1 MTSAS
6 PPSVLAQLF
15 NNGYYTNLSSP
26 LTLKAAD
33 SRYLKLTGGILTG
46 ALTVS
51 SSLTVSG
58 QTTLQN
64 ATTTG
69 LTVSGTSI
77 YTDTQTVNKSS
88 GDLIILNSSDTN
100 GRSTLKLNCSGID
113 CEIGLRASLASTAPS
128 HYYRY
133 GAGSYR
139 FVQSM
144 LTGNSI
150 NYGQLTVNTSSS
162 HLTLV
167 NASETSILEHAASQ
181 LKISSSVSSSFLYL
195 NSIGVGINASGSHL
209 TLRNSSNIG
218 FIEQTSSN
226 ILRIISGLAV
236 NLDSNGLRIDS
247 IGNTASARG
256 RLDLGDSLSNK
267 TLGIYNNGT
276 AFYGLSANNNL
287 LQFSSNVGFQWYSNC
302 TDSSPINTALMNL
315 GSNGVLTLTENAIM
329 GKGFFVP
336 QSTFSSAGRSG
347 TGTALHHVQTNY
359 SEFFSY
365 TYPSG
370 PMRAIYMCNFAYFN
384 GAGGTL
390 NLNNGINASLYP
402 LSVGGSS
409 SGSIGTYGFL
419 NQSGTTGSTSVN
431 PVPIS
436 IYAANRVAATEFNAY
451 SDIRLKKDIE
461 ELDDETALLFVKNIS
476 PKSFKWKNDETN
488 TPQIG
493 YIAQDILRLKN
504 SKLDYLVGTSEDKG
518 LEKVVDEDG
527 LINPADIRFIVSYQQ
542 SAVVLH
548 AVVKNLLARIED
560 LERIAFK
567 KK

>member
-1 MTSAS
+1 MSQS
-6 PPSVLAQLF
+6 NPPTIITQNF
-15 NNGYYTNLSSP
+15 NYGYYTNLSSP
-26 LTLKAAD
+26 LTLGAAD
-33 SRYLKLTGGILTG
+33 ARYLRLIGGILSG
-46 ALTVS
+46 P
-51 SSLTVSG
+51 LTVSG

-69 LTVSGTSI
+69 LTVSGTSV
-77 YTDTQTVNKSS
+77 YADTQTVNKNS

-133 GAGSYR
+133 GASSYR

-150 NYGQLTVNTSSS
+150 NYGQFTVNTSGS
-162 HLTLV
+162 HLNLVNGSNTAFFEV
-167 NASETSILEHAASQ
+167 NAS
-181 LKISSSVSSSFLYL
+181 
-195 NSIGVGINASGSHL
+195 GV
-209 TLRNSSNIG
+209 
-218 FIEQTSSN
+218 
-226 ILRIISGLAV
+226 LRIVDGLSM
-236 NLDSNGLRIDS
+236 NLESSGLRIDAL
-247 IGNTASARG
+247 GNTAVARS
-256 RLDLGDSLSNK
+256 RLDLGSSASDK
-267 TLGIYNNGT
+267 TLGIFNNGT
-276 AFYGLSANNNL
+276 SYYGISANSNL
-287 LQFSSNVGFQWYSNC
+287 LQFSSHVGFQWYSNC
-302 TDSSPINTALMNL
+302 TDASPINTALMNL
-315 GSNGVLTLTENAIM
+315 SSNGVLTLTENAIM
-329 GKGFFVP
+329 PKGFFVP
-336 QSTFSSAGRSG
+336 QSTFSSSGRSG
-347 TGTALHHVQTNY
+347 TGTVLHHVQTNY

-370 PMRAIYMCNFAYFN
+370 PHRAIYMCNFAYFN

-419 NQSGTTGSTSVN
+419 NQSGTTGQTSVN

-451 SDIRLKKDIE
+451 SDIRLKRDIT
-461 ELDDETALLFVKNIS
+461 ELDEETALLFVKNIS
-476 PKSFKWKNDETN
+476 PKSFKWKNDDSN

-504 SKLDYLVGTSEDKG
+504 SKLDYLVGTAEDKG
-518 LEKVVDEDG
+518 LEKVVDADG
-527 LINPADIRFIVSYQQ
+527 LVNPADTRFIVSYQQ

-548 AVVKNLLARIED
+548 AVVKNLLARIEK
-560 LERIAFK
+560 LESK
-567 KK
+567 KSKKD